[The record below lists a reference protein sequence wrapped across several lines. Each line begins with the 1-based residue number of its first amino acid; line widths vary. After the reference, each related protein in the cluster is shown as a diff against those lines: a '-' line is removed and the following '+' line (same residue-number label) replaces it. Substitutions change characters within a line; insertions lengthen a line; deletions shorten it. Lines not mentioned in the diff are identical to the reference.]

1 MSCFRL
7 LSLCSFLYLAV
18 VGSYAL
24 ASDLETWHAALPN
37 TQMPASLLKILQP
50 SGKPVESKTLILRI
64 GEKGLN
70 LNKKQGSAFPT
81 VGKESYAT
89 NEKLIV
95 VPDFTTFFLEQDLR
109 SGKKMKLYFP
119 KTTSQAKFL
128 PRQVSD
134 SIPFSTEKLPE
145 ILNRFS
151 VKPESA
157 EAKIMKETIEDCKR
171 PRLRGEAKYCAT
183 SLQSLIDF
191 SVSKIGKEVEV
202 YTTEV
207 EKEAKMDF
215 VIGENGVK
223 KIGERSVVCHKQNY
237 VYAVFYCHQVHATK
251 AYAVSLVAADGTKA
265 KAVAVCHTDTRFW
278 SAQQFAF
285 QVLKVKPGTVPVCHF
300 LPNDSLVWVP
310 K

>member
-1 MSCFRL
+1 ML
-7 LSLCSFLYLAV
+7 L
-18 VGSYAL
+18 
-24 ASDLETWHAALPN
+24 HA
-37 TQMPASLLKILQP
+37 
-50 SGKPVESKTLILRI
+50 GKPAESKNLILRI
-64 GEKGLN
+64 GKKGLN
-70 LNKKQGSAFPT
+70 LNNMLGSAFPT
-81 VGKESYAT
+81 VGKDSYAT
-89 NEKLIV
+89 HEKRIV
-95 VPDFTTFFLEQDLR
+95 VPDFTTFFLEQDLH

-157 EAKIMKETIEDCKR
+157 EAKIMKETIEDCEEPSVK
-171 PRLRGEAKYCAT
+171 GEAKYCAT

-191 SVSKIGKEVEV
+191 SVSKLGKEVEV

-237 VYAVFYCHQVHATK
+237 VYAVFYCHQVHATR

-278 SAQQFAF
+278 SAQLFAF
-285 QVLKVKPGTVPVCHF
+285 QVLKVKPGTVPICHF
-300 LPNDSLVWVP
+300 LPNDNLVWVP

>member
-1 MSCFRL
+1 ML
-7 LSLCSFLYLAV
+7 L
-18 VGSYAL
+18 
-24 ASDLETWHAALPN
+24 HA
-37 TQMPASLLKILQP
+37 
-50 SGKPVESKTLILRI
+50 GKPIESKNVILRI
-64 GEKGLN
+64 GKKGLN
-70 LNKKQGSAFPT
+70 LNNKQGSAFPT
-81 VGKESYAT
+81 VGKDSYAT
-89 NEKLIV
+89 HEKRIV
-95 VPDFTTFFLEQDLR
+95 VPDFTTFFLEQDLH
-109 SGKKMKLYFP
+109 SAKKMKLYFP

-157 EAKIMKETIEDCKR
+157 EAKIMKETIEDCEEPSVK
-171 PRLRGEAKYCAT
+171 GEAKYCAT

-191 SVSKIGKEVEV
+191 SVSKLGKEVEV

-215 VIGENGVK
+215 VIGVNGVK
-223 KIGERSVVCHKQNY
+223 KIGERSVVCHRQNY
-237 VYAVFYCHQVHATK
+237 VYAVFYCHQVHATR

-285 QVLKVKPGTVPVCHF
+285 QVLKVKPGTVPICHF
-300 LPNDSLVWVP
+300 LPNDNLVWVP